1 MYPLWRMLS
10 RARMTLRLSGLQ
22 EHGMGRE
29 KPTGQ
34 DQNSVPL
41 VNNPGRAIIGVVG
54 WCMRHTTRLSI
65 YFSPIELESD
75 LDL

>member
-22 EHGMGRE
+22 KQGMGRD
-29 KPTGQ
+29 KATGQ
-34 DQNSVPL
+34 GQNSVRL
-41 VNNPGRAIIGVVG
+41 VNNPGRTIIGVG
-54 WCMRHTTRLSI
+54 WCMRYTTRLSI

-75 LDL
+75 LHL

>member
-29 KPTGQ
+29 KATGQ
-34 DQNSVPL
+34 GQNSVHL
-41 VNNPGRAIIGVVG
+41 VNNPGRAIIGVV
-54 WCMRHTTRLSI
+54 
-65 YFSPIELESD
+65 
-75 LDL
+75 